1 MDFLHRAL
9 GRTEIPVFR
18 LGLSASYWPGK
29 RTVHR
34 ALDEGLNYFFC
45 YGIDRQMITVL
56 REVFRS
62 RREACVVATGAYSY
76 WWWHQDLK
84 KALEKRLRQLGTD
97 YIDVFHFLGVARREL
112 FTSKVRD
119 QLAEIRA
126 SGKVKA
132 VAISTHDRRL
142 AGELAA
148 RNEVDVL
155 MVRYS
160 AAHRGAE
167 QEVFPHLEAHRTGLV
182 SYTATRW
189 TYLLRRPAGWPKDGR
204 LPTAGECYRF
214 VLSQPAVDVCL
225 TAPTNLRQFEENLAA
240 IRKGP
245 LADEDMDFMR
255 RFGDV
260 VHDRAGW
267 FM

>member
-84 KALEKRLRQLGTD
+84 KAPQG
-97 YIDVFHFLGVARREL
+97 
-112 FTSKVRD
+112 
-119 QLAEIRA
+119 A
-126 SGKVKA
+126 SGRGGHGLHA
-132 VAISTHDRRL
+132 PFRRRR
-142 AGELAA
+142 A
-148 RNEVDVL
+148 R
-155 MVRYS
+155 
-160 AAHRGAE
+160 
-167 QEVFPHLEAHRTGLV
+167 P
-182 SYTATRW
+182 
-189 TYLLRRPAGWPKDGR
+189 GR
-204 LPTAGECYRF
+204 LVHVSSSPF
-214 VLSQPAVDVCL
+214 VSVAHP
-225 TAPTNLRQFEENLAA
+225 FS
-240 IRKGP
+240 
-245 LADEDMDFMR
+245 
-255 RFGDV
+255 
-260 VHDRAGW
+260 
-267 FM
+267 